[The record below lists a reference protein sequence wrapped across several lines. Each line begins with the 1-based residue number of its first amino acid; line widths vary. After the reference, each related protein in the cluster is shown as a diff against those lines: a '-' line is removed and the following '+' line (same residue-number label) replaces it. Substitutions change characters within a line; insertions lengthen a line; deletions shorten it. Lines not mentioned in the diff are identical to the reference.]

1 MDQSTFTNNH
11 RWDNDENVNLNANYE
26 TNYKK
31 SSSNKNA
38 TGLTELHPNQ
48 LNSNKLFKTNK
59 TSFQRPQKQVQN
71 SVLKSAMKPELSTPR
86 ETGTSQH
93 QNSFRER
100 IDYFNRRS
108 AESNSQFSFSDI
120 SVNDFSFAD
129 SFCETTS
136 TSSVLFSC
144 KTIKIQPE
152 VGLQETKA
160 QKHNDHNISKNS
172 SGYMSNR
179 TFSNTTISTNST
191 VSNSTFT
198 KPILKPTIKKVT
210 TFPAHGPKLP
220 LTSPEKL
227 LKHRICDHQFIT
239 DQFSYL
245 RKREMKHHPRNYLKK
260 QKEITNHVRLVIT
273 DWLCE
278 VSFYNEHWSHLD
290 VFPLSVALFD
300 RVCSKLHF
308 KSNKVQ
314 LVAGVSF
321 MLASKMFDTIAPG
334 LADMAFMMGKAF
346 SCHDVKMWEIV
357 TMKQFNF
364 DLYMPVASDFYG
376 SYMILSNCEPDFGKG
391 CYKGENDQKMTNR
404 SLSGIIMQFLS
415 ELCLFEYQLSVLFLV
430 SETSLA
436 SILLLRLFV
445 KVLQKEA
452 HSEIRIHNSSNSR
465 DYQSKS
471 SNNSR
476 ECSNYH
482 QIYTKLKFL
491 ESDLCHDVSHYGV
504 LNPNLRIIAGGYGR
518 ESVITAMLGI
528 HNAWRTLIQQQ
539 NFNGLKSKFLH
550 EKHDRVN
557 MKDKKKILSWILT
570 EGFKVLRKEDV
581 HDIRVEFD

>member
-1 MDQSTFTNNH
+1 MDQSFTNNH
-11 RWDNDENVNLNANYE
+11 RRKNDENVNSNAKFE
-26 TNYKK
+26 TNFKK
-31 SSSNKNA
+31 TNFNKNA

-48 LNSNKLFKTNK
+48 LNSNKPFKTSR
-59 TSFQRPQKQVQN
+59 TPFQRSQKPIQKQVQN
-71 SVLKSAMKPELSTPR
+71 SVLKSALKPELS
-86 ETGTSQH
+86 TSQH
-93 QNSFRER
+93 QNSFLER
-100 IDYFNRRS
+100 IDYFNRKS
-108 AESNSQFSFSDI
+108 VESNSQFSFSDI

-129 SFCETTS
+129 QFCEA
-136 TSSVLFSC
+136 TSSSSDIFSC

-152 VGLQETKA
+152 VHETKE
-160 QKHNDHNISKNS
+160 QEHNDHDISKNS

-179 TFSNTTISTNST
+179 TISNTTMSNST
-191 VSNSTFT
+191 LSNSTFT
-198 KPILKPTIKKVT
+198 KPILKPTIIKASTVST
-210 TFPAHGPKLP
+210 YVPKLP
-220 LTSPEKL
+220 PTSPENL

-239 DQFSYL
+239 DQFCYL

-300 RVCSKLHF
+300 RMCSKLHF

-314 LVAGVSF
+314 LVAGVLF
-321 MLASKMFDTIAPG
+321 MLSSKMFDTIAPG
-334 LADMAFMMGKAF
+334 LKEMAFMMGKAF
-346 SCHDVKMWEIV
+346 SCTDVKKWEIV

-391 CYKGENDQKMTNR
+391 CYKGENDEKRTNR
-404 SLSGIIMQFLS
+404 SLTGIIMQFLS
-415 ELCLFEYQLSVLFLV
+415 EVCLFEYQLSVLFLV

-445 KVLQKEA
+445 KVLQREVQ
-452 HSEIRIHNSSNSR
+452 SEIRIHNTSTNSTSRQHSTYSSHNST
-465 DYQSKS
+465 
-471 SNNSR
+471 NATN
-476 ECSNYH
+476 CSNYH
-482 QIYTKLKFL
+482 HIYTKLKSL

-550 EKHDRVN
+550 DKHDRMN
-557 MKDKKKILSWILT
+557 MKDKKKIVSWILT

-581 HDIRVEFD
+581 HEIRVEFD